1 VKDLT
6 AVLPLVLVAGVFV
19 TVCIVAL
26 RATDWRARE
35 DRTIGGAG
43 RHTRAASAD
52 APADAPESD
61 HLSDATAGTDEEEQP
76 GSDPGN
82 R

>member
-1 VKDLT
+1 MKDLT

-19 TVCIVAL
+19 AVCIVAL

-35 DRTIGGAG
+35 DRSIGAAG
-43 RHTRAASAD
+43 RHTRATAVDDSAD
-52 APADAPESD
+52 AVESD
-61 HLSDATAGTDEEEQP
+61 QPSAGTDDEEQP
-76 GSDPGN
+76 GSDPGT

>member
-1 VKDLT
+1 VNDLT

-35 DRTIGGAG
+35 DRTIGTAG
-43 RHTRAASAD
+43 RHSRAAAAD
-52 APADAPESD
+52 ASDASDSD
-61 HLSDATAGTDEEEQP
+61 HLSDATAPTDDEEPP
-76 GSDPGN
+76 GSDPVI

>member
-19 TVCIVAL
+19 AVCIVAL

-35 DRTIGGAG
+35 DRTIGTAG
-43 RHTRAASAD
+43 RHTRAAAAD
-52 APADAPESD
+52 SESD
-61 HLSDATAGTDEEEQP
+61 HLSDATAPTDDEEPP
-76 GSDPGN
+76 GSDPGS